1 MRWTRNDVHDGMS
14 VTSTKGD
21 RLGKVIS
28 RSADTFVVEKG
39 VFFPKDYELRY
50 DHITDMGSGGIS
62 YSLSDIESR
71 LGLGEPSRASATTSA
86 AAATTT
92 ARAAS
97 ATARSEPLTSTRSEP
112 LSSVRSEPLTSTRS
126 EPVGSAQATAG
137 REEVRIPLMEEEVG
151 IEKVSRETGHVR
163 IHKTIKTE
171 EKHFSVPV
179 MREDVVIERVAA
191 SSDEPT
197 LPSESAYQEQ
207 VLDVALHEED
217 VKLSKHSRLREQ
229 MVVRT
234 VVEAIQ
240 KDASADLRHEEC
252 EIEDT
257 RGETRSTRSSDWSGG
272 TSPGLGGYSAP
283 TRH

>member
-28 RSADTFVVEKG
+28 RSIDTFVVEKG

-50 DHITDMGSGGIS
+50 DHITDLGNGGIT

-71 LGLGEPSRASATTSA
+71 LGLTEPVRAAAATTSA
-86 AAATTT
+86 SAPATT

-97 ATARSEPLTSTRSEP
+97 AGRSEPLASTRSEP
-112 LSSVRSEPLTSTRS
+112 LGTGR
-126 EPVGSAQATAG
+126 GQASREATTN
-137 REEVRIPLMEEEVG
+137 REELRIPLMEEEIG
-151 IEKVSRETGHVR
+151 IEKVPRETGHVR

-197 LPSESAYQEQ
+197 LPSEATFKEQ

-217 VKLSKHSRLREQ
+217 VKVNKRSRLREQ

-257 RGETRSTRSSDWSGG
+257 RTGRSASGTPD
-272 TSPGLGGYSAP
+272 TSADLGGYHAP
-283 TRH
+283 PRH